1 MSGHEHEWSWIWCGP
16 LAEGLTAVRA
26 CKCGEAQRMLP
37 TVLSTV
43 EVAKWCNTHK
53 CEHTD
58 TEHKAAVSETRRKY
72 ALNWR
77 ARQRAEKG
85 AAAEA
90 AQEQAG

>member
-37 TVLSTV
+37 IAVSAAEEPYQCAV
-43 EVAKWCNTHK
+43 HHCWHSGKA
-53 CEHTD
+53 EH
-58 TEHKAAVSETRRKY
+58 AAMVSETRRKY

-77 ARQRAEKG
+77 ARQRAEK
-85 AAAEA
+85 AAA
-90 AQEQAG
+90 G